1 LVLVFCFYFFDA
13 RADTTAPTNP
23 TTTTPST
30 LDLSDGTITN
40 PQYGCPSGTTA
51 AQINNTHWG
60 SETVRFGECVNTFAI
75 TYAINQALTGTGV
88 SIDKVHYS
96 WRYVMCFQTPGNGCN
111 TNLGDRVNMNTGE
124 VTDDTYFDELQVV
137 IEVTDSNGNVV
148 ETKTWNMDTWYQWNG
163 ANLHSDNEIQVG
175 SVYWQIHE
183 DNIEVYNHI
192 FKTGTIRTPNSV
204 GDVRFRINGQDKGNW
219 DGYYGPVINRLQT
232 SFTYRANPC
241 TSDTLYD
248 PSCPGYAD
256 AYASQQY
263 DNNCAA
269 NALYD
274 TGCPGYATA
283 YHNQQ
288 CTNDPLYDSSCSG
301 YATAYYNQQCSANAL
316 YDSGCPGYE
325 SALYD
330 QSCKADPLY
339 DSGCPGYATAYYNQQ
354 CTADALYDSGCPGYA
369 TAYYNQQCTADALYD
384 SGCPGYETAYFNQQC
399 TADALYDSGCPGY
412 ETAYFNQQC
421 TADPLYNSECSGYD
435 TAYFNQQCGLSA
447 LYNSECPGY
456 ATAYFT
462 QQCTISGLYDT
473 TCPNYETAFFD
484 NQCTIDS
491 TYNPA
496 CPGYAVAIIV
506 EESTPNI
513 NDGENTA
520 EDIAEEST
528 EIISVESVTEVA
540 ITGDVI
546 VDSIINEE
554 PTVVIE
560 IIEDTTPEAINVAI
574 IEEEIVPVELAV
586 ESAFD
591 QTPVVETFNSFADT
605 GPVIAPLASNAQIEQ
620 KAEIVEL
627 EVLVE
632 NIEAEV
638 ELEITQLD
646 SNIEEP
652 IIEAEVETT
661 AQLIEEEVEE
671 VAEVE
676 GDVENETTDETVES
690 KEDVESDKSK
700 EETTETTAEEK
711 EDEVVEE
718 PVDEEAVE
726 ETETIVA
733 EKPKPKK
740 IKKLTK
746 EEKAEAKAKKMKE
759 IIKLKL
765 ASLADDMS
773 KATSLKDQAAI
784 QAKIQALINFV
795 PGFNTYGGQVQIAG
809 EFYGSDSIYT
819 TTKVPENQRGLL
831 NGLASQLLHE
841 AMVDMQ
847 YEGLE

>member
-1 LVLVFCFYFFDA
+1 MVLVFCFYFFDA

-339 DSGCPGYATAYYNQQ
+339 DSGCPGYATAYY
-354 CTADALYDSGCPGYA
+354 
-369 TAYYNQQCTADALYD
+369 
-384 SGCPGYETAYFNQQC
+384 NQQC

>member
-1 LVLVFCFYFFDA
+1 MVLVFCFYFFDA

-30 LDLSDGTITN
+30 IDLTDGTVSSPTN
-40 PQYGCPSGTTA
+40 GCPSGTSTA
-51 AQINNTHWG
+51 YVYG
-60 SETVRFGECVNTFAI
+60 SGSTLRFGECVNTFAVS
-75 TYAINQALTGTGV
+75 YAINQALEGSGV
-88 SIDKVHYS
+88 SIDKAHYE
-96 WRYVMCFQTPGNGCN
+96 WKYIHCFNTPSNAGNHFCSQN
-111 TNLGDRVNMNTGE
+111 ISDRVNTTTGE
-124 VTDDTYFDELQVV
+124 ITDDTYWDELVV
-137 IEVTDSNGNVV
+137 VVEITDSSGNVV
-148 ETKTWNMDTWYQWNG
+148 ETKTWTMDTWYDWTASN
-163 ANLHSDNEIQVG
+163 AHSDNEVQEG
-175 SVYWQIHE
+175 STYWQVHQ
-183 DNIEVYNHI
+183 DNIEIYNHI
-192 FKTGTIRTPNSV
+192 FKTGTIRTPNAV
-204 GDVRFRINGQDKGNW
+204 GDMRFRISGQDKGNW
-219 DGYYGPVINRLQT
+219 DGYYGPIIKDLKT

-248 PSCPGYAD
+248 PSCPGYAT
-256 AYASQQY
+256 AYAAQQY
-263 DNNCAA
+263 DQNCAA

-274 TGCPGYATA
+274 SGCPGYATA

-325 SALYD
+325 AALYD
-330 QSCKADPLY
+330 QSCTADP
-339 DSGCPGYATAYYNQQ
+339 
-354 CTADALYDSGCPGYA
+354 LYDSGCPGYA

-384 SGCPGYETAYFNQQC
+384 SGCPGYETAYYNQQC
-399 TADALYDSGCPGY
+399 TADALYDSKCP
-412 ETAYFNQQC
+412 
-421 TADPLYNSECSGYD
+421 GYD
-435 TAYFNQQCGLSA
+435 TAYLNQQCGLDT
-447 LYNSECPGY
+447 LYDSSCPGY
-456 ATAYFT
+456 AAAYFT
-462 QQCTISGLYDT
+462 QQCTISGLYDV

-506 EESTPNI
+506 EEATPDI

-520 EDIAEEST
+520 EEIAEEST

-700 EETTETTAEEK
+700 EETTETIAEEEK

-718 PVDEEAVE
+718 PADEEAVE

-765 ASLADDMS
+765 ASLADDMG